1 MHKLRA
7 ALAALATLSL
17 SGCSVS
23 GLLLS
28 PISPSVTHQTKG
40 VTYEP

>member
-17 SGCSVS
+17 SGCFVL

-28 PISPSVTHQTKG
+28 PLFSVGDAPDKK
-40 VTYEP
+40 E